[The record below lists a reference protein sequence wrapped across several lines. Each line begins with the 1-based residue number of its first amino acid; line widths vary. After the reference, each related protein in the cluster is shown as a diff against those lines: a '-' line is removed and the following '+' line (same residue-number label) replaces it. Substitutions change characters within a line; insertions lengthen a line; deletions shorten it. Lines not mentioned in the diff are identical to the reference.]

1 VDIGWMRN
9 LTVGRMMR
17 REVRTIQTNATLAEF
32 RRDFPLGST
41 QRVIAL
47 NDDDSYAGIIQ
58 TAEAHA
64 DSDIGHHVSDV
75 LHCQGIVLLPQMTVK
90 EAIALFENA
99 ESDALAVIDTTDTR
113 HVIGLLTEHYAFQR
127 YTTELERRRR
137 ELSGE

>member
-1 VDIGWMRN
+1 
-9 LTVGRMMR
+9 VGHQ
-17 REVRTIQTNATLAEF
+17 VKDL
-32 RRDFPLGST
+32 
-41 QRVIAL
+41 
-47 NDDDSYAGIIQ
+47 
-58 TAEAHA
+58 
-64 DSDIGHHVSDV
+64 
-75 LHCQGIVLLPQMTVK
+75 LHCQDIVLLPQMTVK